1 MEGMGVIC
9 AWVGGGV
16 GVGGGGIS
24 VSLIHIYV
32 SADMFYEMIPMV
44 E

>member
-1 MEGMGVIC
+1 MCVC
-9 AWVGGGV
+9 
-16 GVGGGGIS
+16 VGGGGRGVIS

-32 SADMFYEMIPMV
+32 SADMFYEMTPMV